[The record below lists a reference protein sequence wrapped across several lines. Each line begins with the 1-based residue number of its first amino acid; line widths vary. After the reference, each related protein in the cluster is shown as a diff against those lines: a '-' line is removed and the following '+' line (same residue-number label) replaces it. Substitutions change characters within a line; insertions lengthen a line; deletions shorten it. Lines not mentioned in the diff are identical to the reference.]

1 MAQASLAAQM
11 ARHAS
16 TPKKHQGR
24 AFSSNRSSVWYD
36 NDSQSGGE
44 SEDDGDADSL
54 TSAESVD
61 SGADTLTTPE
71 SSPPHYRHA
80 VLHGT
85 EPPRGPAVGGFDSD
99 GNWAW
104 SRAWPSEGS
113 SDGLG
118 VDGNEEEASQVTLPI
133 KPVLNRHDRTQ
144 IAMTGKISRLA
155 PTGGALMVEISDR
168 DNPDHCDLEE
178 AMEEEDDPYDVVGF
192 TYYPSRSASAAD
204 VSGEGHSI
212 VMPVRIRLEY
222 DSSSDESDGSV
233 VTTSSS
239 GSDSDARRR
248 ASFNMLQRLGRN
260 VKIPERRASAMRL
273 GQGVPRRPPSLDEIS
288 HRVAGAGSSSYGR
301 RTPPTSAVPHARS
314 VSCPSPILVQRAQFG
329 EVEVMVTP
337 PTPQMA
343 TEKIL
348 GVVLKSPNMPSSA
361 FATDALGNL
370 AAPAFDV
377 APGRQIMLED
387 RQRQAKL
394 WLEAFKAQ
402 QQERHGLNLKVGTGS
417 VAPPVAD
424 DTQAA
429 ATFAPSSPTRCKS
442 PSYPSLS
449 LGSGNNTPMQQR
461 SGGPPIPP
469 RRRSFARKISDTP
482 SVVSHCQ
489 AGTSDSPVEASES
502 IQPASDALTTPRTAS
517 LPAMRQTHAPP
528 RRSLVARLS
537 LRRSSKEMREE
548 RASLQVPRKPVPAV

>member
-16 TPKKHQGR
+16 TLKKHQGLP
-24 AFSSNRSSVWYD
+24 FSSNRSSVWYD
-36 NDSQSGGE
+36 DDSQSGAE

-54 TSAESVD
+54 TSAESVE

-104 SRAWPSEGS
+104 SRAWPS
-113 SDGLG
+113 DGPE
-118 VDGNEEEASQVTLPI
+118 VDDNEEEASQVTLPI

-155 PTGGALMVEISDR
+155 PTGGALTIESSDR
-168 DNPDHCDLEE
+168 DIQDHCDLEE

-192 TYYPSRSASAAD
+192 TYYPPRSASAAD

-260 VKIPERRASAMRL
+260 VKIPERHASAMRL

-288 HRVAGAGSSSYGR
+288 HRVAGVGSSSYGR

-402 QQERHGLNLKVGTGS
+402 QQEPQGLNLKVGTGS

-429 ATFAPSSPTRCKS
+429 ATFASSSPTRCKS

-449 LGSGNNTPMQQR
+449 LGSDTNAPMQQR

-469 RRRSFARKISDTP
+469 RRRSFARKISDTSSAAVP
-482 SVVSHCQ
+482 CQ
-489 AGTSDSPVEASES
+489 AGTSDSSVEGSEP
-502 IQPASDALTTPRTAS
+502 IQPVQVAASDASTTPRTAS
-517 LPAMRQTHAPP
+517 LPAMRPTYAAP

-537 LRRSSKEMREE
+537 LRRSSNEMREE
-548 RASLQVPRKPVPAV
+548 RGSLQVPRKPVPAV